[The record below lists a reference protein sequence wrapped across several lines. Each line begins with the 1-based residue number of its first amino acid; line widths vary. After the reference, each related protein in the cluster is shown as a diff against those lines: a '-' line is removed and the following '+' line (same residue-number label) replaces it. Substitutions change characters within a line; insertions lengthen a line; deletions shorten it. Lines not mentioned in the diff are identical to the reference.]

1 MKFDVQGMTCGHCE
15 RSIKT
20 AIAALGGTADVDR
33 AAGSVEVHGVDDAA
47 RARGAIEAEG
57 YEVTDPGVAH
67 DPG

>member
-15 RSIKT
+15 RSVKA
-20 AIAALGGTADVDR
+20 AIAALGGTADVDL

-47 RARGAIEAEG
+47 RARAAIEAEG
-57 YEVTDPGVAH
+57 YEVTDPGVAR